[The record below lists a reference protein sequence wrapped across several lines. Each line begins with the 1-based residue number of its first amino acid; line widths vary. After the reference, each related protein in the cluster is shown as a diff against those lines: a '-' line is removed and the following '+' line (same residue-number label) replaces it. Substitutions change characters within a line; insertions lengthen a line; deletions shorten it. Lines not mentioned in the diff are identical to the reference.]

1 VSNHSDD
8 YEQVRCSGDCITA
21 REIMYPPS
29 SGYDPDAVAYPH
41 PLCPLHGEQSGSTE
55 EASDAG

>member
-8 YEQVRCSGDCITA
+8 YEQVRCSGDC
-21 REIMYPPS
+21 IMYPPS